1 MTSHPLSVTRSAGTA
16 KRTFQGKGIWLQS
29 SIAEI
34 AVNAIYSA
42 SLHEQTQNKVRQLDS
57 LRTIDQTINSRL
69 DLRVMLRVI
78 VGEAPKLIPM
88 DALAILIYYQRTL
101 KLMYASGS
109 GFKTKIIEESI
120 VRISSGLAGK
130 AALERRL
137 ISIANLQ
144 DSLDVLTRKAL
155 VEKEGFIAYYAVPL
169 IVKGETQGVL
179 EVFHRTPFTLD
190 EELQD
195 ILEALTTQVA
205 IAIDNSA
212 MFTGIQRSNFNLT
225 QAYDETIEGWA
236 KALELRDKETE
247 GHTRR
252 VVDKA
257 LVLARMAGIK
267 GEEIVFF
274 TRGALLHDIGKMAIP
289 DAVLNKPG
297 ALSDEEWVLMR
308 AHPKIAHD
316 LLSSIKYLRPA
327 LDIPY
332 CHHEK
337 WDGSGY
343 PRGLKGEEI
352 PLAARV
358 FAVIDVYDALTSD
371 RSYRKAWGKE
381 KLLAFIKDQSGHHF
395 DPRAEDLFI
404 KSNSS

>member
-1 MTSHPLSVTRSAGTA
+1 
-16 KRTFQGKGIWLQS
+16 
-29 SIAEI
+29 
-34 AVNAIYSA
+34 
-42 SLHEQTQNKVRQLDS
+42 
-57 LRTIDQTINSRL
+57 
-69 DLRVMLRVI
+69 
-78 VGEAPKLIPM
+78 
-88 DALAILIYYQRTL
+88 
-101 KLMYASGS
+101 
-109 GFKTKIIEESI
+109 
-120 VRISSGLAGK
+120 LAGK